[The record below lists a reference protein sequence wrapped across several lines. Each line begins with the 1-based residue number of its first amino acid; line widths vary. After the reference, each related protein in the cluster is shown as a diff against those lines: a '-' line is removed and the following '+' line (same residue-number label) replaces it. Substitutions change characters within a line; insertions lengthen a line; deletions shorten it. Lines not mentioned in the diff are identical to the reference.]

1 MPQTA
6 RLFSNGNSQAVRLP
20 LAFRFT
26 SPEVYIRR
34 NPDTQEVILSEK
46 PQDWDSF
53 FAAAQNTDIPGDFLA
68 PERPVTQERDPL
80 AGWHE

>member
-26 SPEVYIRR
+26 GSEVHIRR
-34 NPDTQEVILSEK
+34 NPDTHEVILSEK

-68 PERPVTQERDPL
+68 PEQSAAQERDPF